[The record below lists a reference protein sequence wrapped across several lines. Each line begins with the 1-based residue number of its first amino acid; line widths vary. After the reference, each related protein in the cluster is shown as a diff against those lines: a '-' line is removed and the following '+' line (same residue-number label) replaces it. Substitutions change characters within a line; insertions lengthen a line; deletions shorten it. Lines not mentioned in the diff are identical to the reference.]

1 MGSAFHPERH
11 VQDANNR
18 PSKTSGDR
26 QIMLYVCEKPSQ
38 ARDIA
43 KVLGAGG
50 REDGYLQGGGV
61 TVTWCFGH
69 LLEQAEPEAYG
80 AQYKR
85 WSLEALPILPDE
97 WKLDV
102 KKSGAKQFRVIE
114 RLLKQARHV
123 VIATDADREGEMI
136 AREVMALCRYRGQ
149 VSRLWLSALD
159 DASIRKALG
168 QLKPGAE
175 TEKLYQAGL
184 ARSRADWLVGMNLS
198 RAYTL
203 VAQYSGQLGEK
214 GGALSVG
221 RVQTPTLRLVVDRD
235 AQIKHFV
242 PVDYWDVVA
251 TCLPDGT
258 AQTFKANWL
267 PPKGNAGIDD
277 EGRCT
282 DMALAQQVA
291 GSCRGQQAKVLRCD
305 TERKRQAA
313 PLPYDLSGLQVE
325 ASRRWGLGAQ
335 QVLDIAQALYEKH
348 KLTTYPRTDCGF
360 LPVSQHAE
368 AGAVFKALVQTD
380 RNVSG
385 LVQQADSSIKGKV
398 WDDGKITAHHGIIPT
413 AAAGNIEGL
422 SEAEFFLYDLIRR
435 RYLAQFFPAYEY
447 DQTVIELDCHGYK
460 FRASGRVDRVAGWKV
475 AYQEP
480 EAEAG
485 AEDGK
490 AGQGEAQA
498 LPKLSAGDSVLVQD
512 LASIKRQTK
521 PPPPYTEGTLI
532 QAMKGIAKWVENPK
546 LKAILKEN
554 SGIGTEA
561 TRANI
566 IETLLQRKLLERV
579 GKKTQ
584 LRATPKGIAL
594 IGMLPDAVKDPALT
608 AAWEQALESIASGEM
623 TLVQFM
629 DKQQGWL
636 LKVLDRAKAG
646 VKIPVQPE
654 SVAVDRNT
662 GAAVSPAGGNRQ
674 EAGAVAMDAGGK
686 ACPACGKPMNR
697 RNGKYGDFWGCSG
710 FPGCKTIVNIGGN

>member
-1 MGSAFHPERH
+1 
-11 VQDANNR
+11 
-18 PSKTSGDR
+18 
-26 QIMLYVCEKPSQ
+26 MLYVCEKPSQ

-50 REDGYLQGGGV
+50 RGDGYLQGQGI

-85 WSLEALPILPDE
+85 WSLESLPILPAE

-136 AREVMALCRYRGQ
+136 AREVMELCNYRGQ

-203 VAQYSGQLGEK
+203 AAQYSGQLGDK

-221 RVQTPTLRLVVDRD
+221 RVQTPTLRLVADRD
-235 AQIKHFV
+235 EQIRHFV

-251 TCLPDGT
+251 SCLPAG
-258 AQTFKANWL
+258 AANVFKANWVA
-267 PPKGNAGIDD
+267 PKGKDGIDD

-282 DMALAQQVA
+282 NMALAQEVVDT
-291 GSCRGQQAKVLRCD
+291 CKGQAATVLRCD

-313 PLPYDLSGLQVE
+313 PLPYELSGLQVE

-360 LPVSQHAE
+360 LPVSQHAD
-368 AGAVFKALVQTD
+368 AGAVFKALVATD
-380 RNVSG
+380 RNLSG
-385 LVQQADSSIKGKV
+385 LVSQADTSIKGKV
-398 WDDGKITAHHGIIPT
+398 WDDSKITAHHGIIPT
-413 AAAGNIEGL
+413 AAHGTIEHL
-422 SEAEFFLYDLIRR
+422 SEQEFFLYDLIRK
-435 RYLAQFFPAYEY
+435 RYLAQFFPHYEY
-447 DQTVIELDCHGYK
+447 DQTVIELDCHHYK
-460 FRASGRVDRVAGWKV
+460 FRASGRVERVAGWKV

-480 EAEAG
+480 EAEPG

-490 AGQGEAQA
+490 AGAADKEAQA
-498 LPKLSAGDSVLVQD
+498 LPALAKGDSVLVQD

-521 PPPPYTEGTLI
+521 PPLPYTEGTLI
-532 QAMKGIAKWVENPK
+532 QAMKGIAKLVENPK

-554 SGIGTEA
+554 AGIGTEA

-566 IETLLQRKLLERV
+566 IETLLNRKLLERT
-579 GKKTQ
+579 GKKKQ
-584 LRATPKGIAL
+584 LRTTPKGIAL
-594 IGMLPDAVKDPALT
+594 IGMLPNAVKDPALT
-608 AAWEQALESIASGEM
+608 AAWEQALDAIASGEM

-629 DKQQGWL
+629 DKQQNWL
-636 LKVLDRAKAG
+636 MKVLERAKAG
-646 VKIPVQPE
+646 ANMPVQPE
-654 SVAVDRNT
+654 SVAASRNA
-662 GAAVSPAGGNRQ
+662 GAAANPAGSNRQ
-674 EAGAVAMDAGGK
+674 EAGAANPETGGK
-686 ACPACGKPMNR
+686 PCPACGKAMLKR
-697 RNGKYGDFWGCSG
+697 QGKFGAFWGCSG
-710 FPGCKTIVNIGGN
+710 FPGCKMILKF

>member
-1 MGSAFHPERH
+1 
-11 VQDANNR
+11 
-18 PSKTSGDR
+18 
-26 QIMLYVCEKPSQ
+26 MLYVCEKPSQ

-43 KVLGAGG
+43 KVLGANG
-50 REDGYLQGGGV
+50 RNDGYLHGNGV
-61 TVTWCFGH
+61 QVTWCFGH

-80 AQYKR
+80 QQYKR
-85 WSLEALPILPDE
+85 WSLDTLPILPE
-97 WKLDV
+97 QWVLEV
-102 KKSGAKQFRVIE
+102 KKSGAKQFKVVKA
-114 RLLKQARHV
+114 LLGQARHV

-136 AREVMALCRYRGQ
+136 AREVMELCRYRGQ

-168 QLKPGAE
+168 QLKPGHE

-235 AQIKHFV
+235 EQIRHFV

-251 TCLPDGT
+251 SCLPDRT
-258 AQTFKANWL
+258 AQSFKANWI
-267 PPKGNAGIDD
+267 PPKGGTGIDE

-282 DMALAQQVA
+282 DKALATRVVDA
-291 GSCRGQQAKVLRCD
+291 CKGQEATVLRCD
-305 TERKRQAA
+305 TERKHQAT

-325 ASRRWGLGAQ
+325 ASKRWGLGAQ

-360 LPVSQHAE
+360 LPVSQHAD
-368 AGAVFKALVQTD
+368 AGTVFKALVATD
-380 RNVSG
+380 GNLAG
-385 LVQQADSSIKGKV
+385 LVAQADVRIKGKV

-413 AAAGNIEGL
+413 AAAGSLEHL
-422 SEAEFFLYDLIRR
+422 SEPELFLYDLIRR
-435 RYLAQFFPAYEY
+435 RYLAQFFPHYEY

-460 FRASGRVDRVAGWKV
+460 FRASGRVDRVSGWKT

-485 AEDGK
+485 TEDGK
-490 AGQGEAQA
+490 AGADHAGSEAQA
-498 LPKLSAGDSVLVQD
+498 LPKLAVGDNVLVLD
-512 LASIKRQTK
+512 VTSTKRQTK
-521 PPPPYTEGTLI
+521 PPAPYTEGTLI
-532 QAMKGIAKWVENPK
+532 QAMKSIAKLVENPK
-546 LKAILKEN
+546 LKAILREN
-554 SGIGTEA
+554 AGIGTEA

-566 IETLLQRKLLERV
+566 IETLLHRKLLERV
-579 GKKTQ
+579 GKKKQ
-584 LRATPKGIAL
+584 LKATPKGLGL
-594 IGMLPDAVKDPALT
+594 IGLLPDTVKDPALT

-629 DKQQGWL
+629 DKQQNWL
-636 LKVLDRAKAG
+636 MKVLDHAKNGVGAG
-646 VKIPVQPE
+646 AATGALTQPE
-654 SVAVDRNT
+654 SVAGSKSA
-662 GAAVSPAGGNRQ
+662 GAAVNPARENAQ
-674 EAGAVAMDAGGK
+674 ASGAVASASASAYGGQS
-686 ACPACGKPMNR
+686 CPACGKSMVKR
-697 RNGKYGDFWGCSG
+697 AGKFGDFWGCSG
-710 FPGCKTIVNIGGN
+710 FPGCKTIVKVGG

>member
-1 MGSAFHPERH
+1 
-11 VQDANNR
+11 
-18 PSKTSGDR
+18 
-26 QIMLYVCEKPSQ
+26 MLYVCEKPSQ

-85 WSLEALPILPDE
+85 WSLEALPILPAE

-136 AREVMALCRYRGQ
+136 AREVMDLCHYRGQ

-168 QLKPGAE
+168 QLKLGHE

-203 VAQYSGQLGEK
+203 VAQYSGQLGDR

-221 RVQTPTLRLVVDRD
+221 RVQTPTLRLVADRD
-235 AQIKHFV
+235 EQIRHFM

-251 TCLPDGT
+251 DCLPAG
-258 AQTFKANWL
+258 AAKTFKANWV
-267 PPKGNAGIDD
+267 PPKGKEGIDD

-282 DMALAQQVA
+282 DMALAQQVV
-291 GSCRGQQAKVLRCD
+291 GSCRGQQAEVLRCD

-325 ASRRWGLGAQ
+325 ASRRWGMGAQ
-335 QVLDIAQALYEKH
+335 QVLDIAQTLYEKH
-348 KLTTYPRTDCGF
+348 KLTTYPRTDCGY

-368 AGAVFKALVQTD
+368 GPAVFKALVQTD
-380 RNVSG
+380 RNLSG
-385 LVQQADSSIKGKV
+385 LVSQADASMRGKV

-413 AAAGNIEGL
+413 SAQGSIEPL
-422 SEAEFFLYDLIRR
+422 SEQEFFLYDLIRR
-435 RYLAQFFPAYEY
+435 RYLAQFFPPHEY
-447 DQTVIELDCHGYK
+447 DQTTIELDCYGYK
-460 FRASGRVDRVAGWKV
+460 FRATGRVDRVAGWKV

-480 EAEAG
+480 EADAST
-485 AEDGK
+485 EDGK
-490 AGQGEAQA
+490 AGAALGEAQA
-498 LPKLSAGDSVLVQD
+498 LPALAKGDSVLVQD
-512 LASIKRQTK
+512 VASLKRQTK

-546 LKAILKEN
+546 LKAILKDN
-554 SGIGTEA
+554 AGIGTEA
-561 TRANI
+561 TRASI
-566 IETLLQRKLLERV
+566 IETLLQRKLLERE
-579 GKKTQ
+579 GKKKN
-584 LRATPKGIAL
+584 LRATAKGIAL

-623 TLVQFM
+623 SLVQFM

-636 LKVLDRAKAG
+636 LKVLERAKAG
-646 VKIPVQPE
+646 LSAAVQPE
-654 SVAVDRNT
+654 TVAGNGNAGAAGRAAGDNSQET
-662 GAAVSPAGGNRQ
+662 GAV
-674 EAGAVAMDAGGK
+674 VMDAGGK
-686 ACPACGKPMNR
+686 ACPACSKPMQLR
-697 RNGKYGDFWGCSG
+697 KGKYGGFWGCTG
-710 FPGCKTIVNIGGN
+710 YPGCKMIVNVGR

>member
-1 MGSAFHPERH
+1 M
-11 VQDANNR
+11 
-18 PSKTSGDR
+18 
-26 QIMLYVCEKPSQ
+26 MLYVCEKPSQ

-43 KVLGAGG
+43 KVLGASG
-50 REDGYLQGGGV
+50 REDGYLQGAGV

-69 LLEQAEPEAYG
+69 LLEQAEPAAYG
-80 AQYKR
+80 ERYKR
-85 WSLEALPILPDE
+85 WSLDALPILPE
-97 WKLDV
+97 QWLLEV
-102 KKSGAKQFRVIE
+102 KKSGGKQFRVIE

-136 AREVMALCRYRGQ
+136 AREVMELCRYRGQ

-168 QLKPGAE
+168 QLKPGHE

-203 VAQYSGQLGEK
+203 VAQYSGQLGDK

-235 AQIKHFV
+235 GQIKHFV

-251 TCLPDGT
+251 SCLPAG
-258 AQTFKANWL
+258 AANVFKANWVA
-267 PPKGNAGIDD
+267 PKGKDGIDE

-282 DMALAQQVA
+282 DMALAQQVV
-291 GSCRGQQAKVLRCD
+291 GNCRGQQAEVLRCD

-313 PLPYDLSGLQVE
+313 PLPYELSGLQVE

-360 LPVSQHAE
+360 LPVSQHAD
-368 AGAVFKALVQTD
+368 AAAVFKALVATD
-380 RNVSG
+380 RNLVG
-385 LVQQADSSIKGKV
+385 LVSQADTSIKGKV
-398 WDDGKITAHHGIIPT
+398 WDDSKITAHHGIIPT
-413 AAAGNIEGL
+413 ASHGTIEHL
-422 SEAEFFLYDLIRR
+422 SEQEFYLYDLIRK
-435 RYLAQFFPAYEY
+435 RYLAQFFPLHEY

-460 FRASGRVDRVAGWKV
+460 FRSSGRVERVAGWKV

-480 EAEAG
+480 EADAG
-485 AEDGK
+485 ADDGK
-490 AGQGEAQA
+490 AGAVSGEAQV
-498 LPKLSAGDSVLVQD
+498 LPKLAAGDSVLVQD
-512 LASIKRQTK
+512 LASTKRQTK
-521 PPPPYTEGTLI
+521 PLPPYTEGTLI
-532 QAMKGIAKWVENPK
+532 QAMKGIAKLVENPK

-554 SGIGTEA
+554 AGIGTEA

-608 AAWEQALESIASGEM
+608 AVWEQALESIASGEM

-646 VKIPVQPE
+646 VNMPVQPE
-654 SVAVDRNT
+654 SVAVDRNV
-662 GAAVSPAGGNRQ
+662 GAASNPAGGNHQ
-674 EAGAVAMDAGGK
+674 EAGAGAMATGGK
-686 ACPACGKPMNR
+686 ACPACGKAMNR
-697 RNGKYGDFWGCSG
+697 RKGKYGDFWGCSG
-710 FPGCKTIVNIGGN
+710 FPGCKTIVNVGGGRG